1 MALGGGRGL
10 QKDIAI
16 NSASVFNFQTPS
28 VKTTVWGQIS
38 PFSETSLEDQTVL
51 TSALLS
57 WQFPGITLV
66 EFWALFL
73 ATCTAFIPRNYMKL
87 KEGVVLFLSLTL
99 RIKLAAR
106 HVNYGNKGA
115 NEVHFLQRLTQHG
128 FITQIGCICRDV
140 P

>member
-1 MALGGGRGL
+1 MALGGGKGVTEGHRDQFRLG
-10 QKDIAI
+10 
-16 NSASVFNFQTPS
+16 FQLPDPFS
-28 VKTTVWGQIS
+28 ENDSLGQIS

-73 ATCTAFIPRNYMKL
+73 ANCTAFIPRNYMKL